1 MSRTKNSIKNSYIS
15 LIFQGIGL
23 FINFIVRIFFIKY
36 LGNEYLGINGLMTN
50 LLNVLSLAEL
60 GVGEAINFSLY
71 EPLAKNNKE
80 KVKSLMQLYKKIYI
94 FIGGFITVI
103 GLLLIPFLNYII
115 NDYENVNNVVL
126 IFILF
131 LLNTSSSY
139 LFSYKRNLL
148 IADQKTYI
156 VTIIKYVIYII
167 FKIIQIIYLII
178 FSDYIGYLIIQVIET
193 VLEYLASSLEANKLY
208 PYLQEKNIEKLDKET
223 KKDILKNT
231 KAMMMHK
238 VGDILVNST
247 DNILLT
253 KIVSLT
259 AVGLYSNYYMITSAL
274 TMIFGQVF
282 SSLTSSIGNLCTE
295 KNYRKN
301 LNIFKSLDLITFWI
315 YGFCSVCLFMLLNP
329 FIELWIGK
337 QYLFST
343 SIIIV
348 IVLNFYIGGMR
359 KSVLTFREASG
370 LFYKD
375 RWKALVQALI
385 NLVASIILGI
395 KFGTIGIFLG
405 TIISLVSTCL
415 TVEPYILYKYCFKEN
430 VFKYYATYI
439 GRFLILAI
447 TTVLIYSITKIINFN
462 LIFNLIIK
470 LIICCILCNCL
481 FYLFFHKTKEYK
493 YLDEKLISKI
503 INKIKNKVRKAN
515 AN

>member
-115 NDYENVNNVVL
+115 NDYDSINNVVL

-167 FKIIQIIYLII
+167 FKIIQIIYLIV

-208 PYLQEKNIEKLDKET
+208 PYLQEKNIKKLDKET

-295 KNYRKN
+295 KNYKKN

-315 YGFCSVCLFMLLNP
+315 YGFCSVCLFILLNP

-348 IVLNFYIGGMR
+348 IILNFYISGMR

-375 RWKALVQALI
+375 RWKALVQALV

-430 VFKYYATYI
+430 VFKYYVTYI
-439 GRFLILAI
+439 GRFLILVI
-447 TTVLIYSITKIINFN
+447 TTVLIYSITKIINYN

-470 LIICCILCNCL
+470 FIICCILCNCL

-493 YLDEKLISKI
+493 YIDEKFISKVM
-503 INKIKNKVRKAN
+503 NKIKNKVRKVN

>member
-15 LIFQGIGL
+15 LIFQGLGL

-115 NDYENVNNVVL
+115 KDYNNINNVVL

-156 VTIIKYVIYII
+156 VTIIKYIIYII

-208 PYLQEKNIEKLDKET
+208 PYLQEKNIKKLDKET
-223 KKDILKNT
+223 KRDILKNT

-295 KNYRKN
+295 KNYKKN

-315 YGFCSVCLFMLLNP
+315 YGFCSVCLFILLNP

-348 IVLNFYIGGMR
+348 IILNFYISGMR

-375 RWKALVQALI
+375 RWKALVQALV

-415 TVEPYILYKYCFKEN
+415 TVEPYILYKYCFNEN
-430 VFKYYATYI
+430 VFKYYMTYI
-439 GRFLILAI
+439 SRFLILVI
-447 TTVLIYSITKIINFN
+447 TTVLIYSITEIINFD

-470 LIICCILCNCL
+470 FIICCILCNSL

-493 YLDEKLISKI
+493 YIDEKFISKVMD
-503 INKIKNKVRKAN
+503 KIKNKVRKAN

>member
-315 YGFCSVCLFMLLNP
+315 YGFCSVCLFILLNP

>member
-15 LIFQGIGL
+15 LIFQGLGL

-115 NDYENVNNVVL
+115 KDYNNINNVVL

-156 VTIIKYVIYII
+156 VTIIKYIVYII

-208 PYLQEKNIEKLDKET
+208 PYLQEKNIKKLDKET
-223 KKDILKNT
+223 KRDILKNT

-295 KNYRKN
+295 KNYKKN

-315 YGFCSVCLFMLLNP
+315 YGFCSVCLFILLNP

-348 IVLNFYIGGMR
+348 IILNFYISGMR

-375 RWKALVQALI
+375 RWKALVQALV

-415 TVEPYILYKYCFKEN
+415 TVEPYILYKYCFNEN
-430 VFKYYATYI
+430 VFKYYMTYI
-439 GRFLILAI
+439 SRFLILVI
-447 TTVLIYSITKIINFN
+447 TTVLIYSITEIINFD

-470 LIICCILCNCL
+470 FIICCILCNSL

-493 YLDEKLISKI
+493 YIDEKFISKVMD
-503 INKIKNKVRKAN
+503 KIKNKVRKAN